1 MADAADEGRRLEGLG
16 HEGVDAQA
24 DAPGLGGA
32 VGPRREHDDGH
43 GRQARILLDAPHHVE
58 AAHYGHHL
66 VGDDKVGDDRGGDG
80 EARAAVLGSEDGVVG
95 AQEAGDEGRDL
106 QVVLHDQYL
115 GAGRSGGQSGAVG
128 GGCRGGA
135 TLGRGQR
142 HDERGAL
149 ALLAV
154 KLYAAFHQLEI
165 ALDQVQAQA
174 RALAE
179 AGCGRGAEHALED
192 ERLVDVGDAAAV
204 VGDGDLD
211 ATAAR
216 AYAARHGGAVAG
228 VLAGVREQVGHHRLE
243 LHGVGLDQQPWAG
256 GMEDELLARVVV
268 AEDLEDAPAEVDHV
282 ECRQDE
288 HVLAAV
294 LEMLQLDGAVY
305 HVVEAHGVVVDRLE
319 AAAHVGVGGLF
330 LHDAHGAED
339 HRQRRLQV
347 VRYCRKEGELAL
359 DVLEGR
365 LSLLLAQRPQGAPAH
380 VPDDGRDDGQRGEH
394 VDRDGPPRQGPWRGD
409 PERHRERAAGR
420 ADGLDQQSAGAHF
433 QAGERDGVCPLGH
446 DDPAVG
452 SVGRRRGELV
462 HEALR
467 RVGRVV
473 ERAHH
478 KGDAA
483 AVGNVDASAAAARLV
498 DVEMAVAVAVHDES
512 DGLVVGDIAQVAV
525 IDFKDFVGT
534 SEQDVAGD
542 GVLVDSRVRLLRDRK
557 ERRAQGRAVPDAPY
571 VAQGRDPYAVADL
584 AHGEHRLVAAGVGEH
599 DSAVGAVAVKDCGA
613 AAEGAHMRPLPSA
626 HIWVG

>member
-1 MADAADEGRRLEGLG
+1 
-16 HEGVDAQA
+16 
-24 DAPGLGGA
+24 
-32 VGPRREHDDGH
+32 
-43 GRQARILLDAPHHVE
+43 
-58 AAHYGHHL
+58 
-66 VGDDKVGDDRGGDG
+66 
-80 EARAAVLGSEDGVVG
+80 
-95 AQEAGDEGRDL
+95 
-106 QVVLHDQYL
+106 
-115 GAGRSGGQSGAVG
+115 
-128 GGCRGGA
+128 
-135 TLGRGQR
+135 
-142 HDERGAL
+142 
-149 ALLAV
+149 
-154 KLYAAFHQLEI
+154 
-165 ALDQVQAQA
+165 
-174 RALAE
+174 
-179 AGCGRGAEHALED
+179 
-192 ERLVDVGDAAAV
+192 
-204 VGDGDLD
+204 
-211 ATAAR
+211 
-216 AYAARHGGAVAG
+216 
-228 VLAGVREQVGHHRLE
+228 
-243 LHGVGLDQQPWAG
+243 
-256 GMEDELLARVVV
+256 MEDELLARVVV

-347 VRYCRKEGELAL
+347 VRYCRKEGEFAL

-365 LSLLLAQRPQGAPAH
+365 LSLLLPQRPQGAPPH

-433 QAGERDGVCPLGH
+433 QPGERDGVCPLGH

-452 SVGRRRGELV
+452 RVGRRRGELV

-478 KGDAA
+478 QGDAA
-483 AVGNVDASAAAARLV
+483 AVGNIDASAAAGRLV
-498 DVEMAVAVAVHDES
+498 YVEMAVAVAVHDES

-557 ERRAQGRAVPDAPY
+557 ERHAQGRAVPDAPY

-599 DSAVGAVAVKDCGA
+599 DSAMGAVAVKDCGA
-613 AAEGAHMRPLPSA
+613 AAEGAPYAALAVGAHMGR
-626 HIWVG
+626 VGAGELMDVEPVEAAGGRTVAAEHAVSEKEYPQVSGAVGGHVVDQIVGQTGPGRRAAVGVQREIGRHGAPCAAQTRLADAVYAAKEAADPVAAAVLLEGIDPVGVVSPAAVDDVEHVEGTGERIVAV